1 MRISDWSSDVCS
13 SDLRRRKIQ
22 RLAARPCDGLDQI
35 GPIAAGVQYLDDKAV
50 LQRPGDRDHVFAR
63 HAVSPFVS
71 SGRWRSR
78 SPKPIRTTPAMT
90 AYIAIAHATEMIV
103 AGDFISTTKQG
114 NVHITTTI

>member
-35 GPIAAGVQYLDDKAV
+35 GPIAASVQYLDDKAV

-71 SGRWRSR
+71 PGRRRSG
-78 SPKPIRTTPAMT
+78 SPKPIRTTPAMR
-90 AYIAIAHATEMIV
+90 AYIPSAHARDRIV
-103 AGDFISTTKQG
+103 AGGMVQNAPDNTLPTT
-114 NVHITTTI
+114 

>member
-78 SPKPIRTTPAMT
+78 SPKPIRTTPALT
-90 AYIAIAHATEMIV
+90 EIGRAHVLTPVTNAHLVFRLTL
-103 AGDFISTTKQG
+103 
-114 NVHITTTI
+114 